1 MHKEPSRNNGAGAI
15 FHEPPLPPPS
25 GTRLEAGIAPYRE
38 IFPNATLIPPLI
50 P

>member
-1 MHKEPSRNNGAGAI
+1 MGQGLSSMN
-15 FHEPPLPPPS
+15 PLSPPPS
-25 GTRLEAGIAPYRE
+25 GTRLEAGTAPYRE